1 MNSVNIVSKAKKFPR
16 KTVNAKNV
24 KGGKHLEFNEK
35 SALFRERG
43 IVDMWCYTRPE
54 TGDPMLYL
62 ENEEGGLIRDFNL
75 RNQFDQIRNYFIK
88 ANAKKNKVL
97 AMKRKKDKLDK
108 QCKEFDELI
117 TGKNFYVVNGKQ
129 FFSYI
134 EAKEEA
140 LKLKPELRQVVEE
153 REELLEDIRRRYHMP
168 YVKEYIDIDPHK
180 RDSRKIQ
187 R

>member
-1 MNSVNIVSKAKKFPR
+1 
-16 KTVNAKNV
+16 
-24 KGGKHLEFNEK
+24 
-35 SALFRERG
+35 
-43 IVDMWCYTRPE
+43 MWCYTHPE

-62 ENEEGGLIRDFNL
+62 ENENGGLIREFNL
-75 RNQFDQIRNYFIK
+75 RNQLDQIRNYFIK
-88 ANAKKNKVL
+88 ANATKNKVL

-129 FFSYI
+129 FFSYT

-153 REELLEDIRRRYHMP
+153 RDELLEHIRRRYHMS
-168 YVKEYIDIDPHK
+168 YVKEYIDLDPRK
-180 RDSRKIQ
+180 RDSRKF
-187 R
+187 

>member
-1 MNSVNIVSKAKKFPR
+1 MNNVSILSRTNKYLR
-16 KTVNAKNV
+16 KTVNVKNI
-24 KGGKHLEFNEK
+24 KGGRHLEFNEK

-43 IVDMWCYTRPE
+43 IVDMWCYTHPE

-62 ENEEGGLIRDFNL
+62 ENENGGLIREFNL
-75 RNQFDQIRNYFIK
+75 RNQLDQIRNYFIK
-88 ANAKKNKVL
+88 ANATKNKVL
-97 AMKRKKDKLDK
+97 AMKHKKDKLDK

-129 FFSYI
+129 FFSYT

-153 REELLEDIRRRYHMP
+153 RDELLEDIRTRHHMP
-168 YVKEYIDIDPHK
+168 YVKEYIDFDLRK
-180 RDSRKIQ
+180 RDSLKF
-187 R
+187 